1 MRRDASTCSAS
12 SARVSADVQKR
23 TVRDLS
29 DQEVH
34 NKRALVRAD
43 FNVPLDENRDITDD
57 TRIRA
62 ALPTLRLLLD
72 RGARPVVLSHL
83 GRPKGKPEEK
93 YSLRP
98 VAERLGDLIKKKV
111 KFVDS
116 TITQEAIDA
125 TNSLGDDEIL
135 LLENTRF
142 LPGEEKNDAE
152 LSAALAKLG
161 DLFVNDAF
169 GAAHRAHASTE
180 GITKFLRPAVSGLLM
195 ERELD
200 YLGRAI
206 GNAER
211 PFIAILGGSKISGK
225 IDVIEQLLPKVDGML
240 IGGAMACTF
249 YRAMGVE
256 TGKSL
261 VEEEKVDLAKKL
273 IDKWGPRLTLP
284 HDAMVAPSIEEGNK
298 AHDVTRNAIPAN
310 EAMLDIGPRTAESYA
325 RAVASAKTVLWNGPM
340 GVFEK
345 PPFDKGTRAIADAMS
360 RATDKGAVTIVGGGD
375 SAAAVAQA
383 GLEKRMSHVSTGGG
397 ASLEFLEGKK
407 LPGVEALDDGNIA

>member
-1 MRRDASTCSAS
+1 M
-12 SARVSADVQKR
+12 QKR
-23 TVRDLS
+23 TVRDLH
-29 DQEVH
+29 DHEVH
-34 NKRALVRAD
+34 GKRALVRAD
-43 FNVPLDENRDITDD
+43 FNVPLDANLQITDD

-72 RGARPVVLSHL
+72 RRAKPIVLSHL

-98 VAERLGDLIKKKV
+98 VAQRLGDLLKKKV

-116 TITQEAIDA
+116 TIGQEAIDA
-125 TNSLGDDEIL
+125 TNALGDDEVL

-152 LSAALAKLG
+152 LSAELGKLG

-180 GITKFLRPAVSGLLM
+180 GITQHLRPSVAGLLM

-211 PFIAILGGSKISGK
+211 PFVAILGGSKISGK

-249 YRAMGVE
+249 FRAMGVE

-261 VEEEKVDLAKKL
+261 VEEEKVELARTL
-273 IDKWGPRLTLP
+273 IEKWGPRLTLP
-284 HDAMVAPSIEEGNK
+284 HDAMVAPSMEEGNK
-298 AHDVTRNAIPAN
+298 AHDVARNAIPPN

-325 RAVASAKTVLWNGPM
+325 RAIGSAKTVLWNGPM

-345 PPFDKGTRAIADAMS
+345 PPFDKGTRAIANAMAH
-360 RATDKGAVTIVGGGD
+360 ATDKGAVTIVGGGD

-407 LPGVEALDDGNIA
+407 LPGVEALDDGDRA